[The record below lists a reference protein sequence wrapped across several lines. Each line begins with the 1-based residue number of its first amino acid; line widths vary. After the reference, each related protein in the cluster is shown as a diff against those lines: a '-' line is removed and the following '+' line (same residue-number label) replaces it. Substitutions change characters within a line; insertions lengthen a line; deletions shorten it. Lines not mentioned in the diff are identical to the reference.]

1 MKGGTRIKR
10 FFKSWIGWMVGV
22 LAGIILIS
30 LWNGEGIDWSLVIG
44 LCIGGLIGTTIG
56 IGVKKTFKKEEN

>member
-10 FFKSWIGWMVGV
+10 FLKSWFGWMVGV
-22 LAGIILIS
+22 LAGIFLIS
-30 LWNGEGIDWSLVIG
+30 LWNGEGIDWSLVVG

-56 IGVKKTFKKEEN
+56 IGVKKTLKKEEN